1 MKLHF
6 KRPKRDKKTTMSATK
21 SAQDVKK
28 EEFRKYLDKG
38 GVIEL
43 LTKGLVALYEEPEK
57 PSDAVSFL
65 KNSMGAGIEEK
76 AQVEELKK
84 ENDELKA
91 KIKELEESNSQLELK
106 IKEGSAPTPVVAA
119 EPSPVAETPAEKLEE
134 ETKKD
139 KESEETKD
147 DEKKEE
153 KADEGEK
160 METEEP
166 APKSPETVE

>member
-1 MKLHF
+1 M
-6 KRPKRDKKTTMSATK
+6 
-21 SAQDVKK
+21 
-28 EEFRKYLDKG
+28 G
-38 GVIEL
+38 
-43 LTKGLVALYEEPEK
+43 
-57 PSDAVSFL
+57 SDAVSFL
-65 KNSMGAGIEEK
+65 KNSMGAGMEEK

-147 DEKKEE
+147 DEKKELKAKIEGLEESNSQLELKIKEGSAPTPVVAAEPSPVAETPAE
-153 KADEGEK
+153 KLEE
-160 METEEP
+160 ETKKDKESEET
-166 APKSPETVE
+166 KD